1 MFSFWTLRLSAYSGK
16 CLFEAGRL
24 LNCRLFQP
32 HILYQQNKEERT
44 LLYLH
49 TGYLREE
56 GGGGVGME
64 GGRVIEAWCLLT
76 FLPIRVGATRGK
88 ALIEINTVFV
98 K

>member
-49 TGYLREE
+49 TGYLRGGE
-56 GGGGVGME
+56 GGHGGWTRNRGLVLVNIFAHQ
-64 GGRVIEAWCLLT
+64 GGRY
-76 FLPIRVGATRGK
+76 TR
-88 ALIEINTVFV
+88 
-98 K
+98 